1 MVAVGATNAHPPI
14 KGIEYSVDAWDV
26 LDNTTEVYGKV
37 VICGGG
43 LVGVEIAEYLINKG
57 YQVSIVEM
65 QDKIAKEESNTIL
78 PIILK
83 EFATKKVEVL
93 PLQKIKVIE
102 PRAVIVDILDNDGNV
117 IGNKIIE
124 ADVVVNALA
133 SHKEVL
139 DLTGVKANVIVI
151 GDAMPGA
158 PCNIDNATKSA
169 YDAANS
175 LN

>member
-1 MVAVGATNAHPPI
+1 
-14 KGIEYSVDAWDV
+14 
-26 LDNTTEVYGKV
+26 
-37 VICGGG
+37 
-43 LVGVEIAEYLINKG
+43 
-57 YQVSIVEM
+57 M

-93 PLQKIKVIE
+93 PLHKIKAIE
-102 PRAVIVDILDNDGNV
+102 PMAVIVDILDKDGNV
-117 IGNKIIE
+117 IGNKTIE

-139 DLTGVKANVIVI
+139 DLTGVKINVIVI
-151 GDAMPGA
+151 GDAMPRA

-169 YDAANS
+169 YNAANS